1 MSVAATGTAAAGGS
15 AAPTRRERQ
24 RQATYDEIV
33 EVSRRLLRASED
45 VSLRAVS
52 AEMGMTPPAL
62 YRYVDSHA
70 ELMVLVA
77 RSVFED
83 VVAEMA
89 AARDRYAA
97 DDPAAQIVASA
108 SAFRRW
114 ALGNREEFR
123 LVFAPPVGAFGAP
136 GPMGAGGPEDC
147 LTDQS
152 GGAELFGGF
161 FSEIFSRLWAKY
173 RFAVPSDDELDP
185 VIVEAVRAH
194 EKLVPGIEGLGTTPS
209 AGMAWL
215 FERAWARL
223 YGIVTLEVFGHIN
236 PGLAQSGALFAA
248 TMRDIGA
255 DIGLL
260 DEWPRLQGIAAE
272 QPA

>member
-1 MSVAATGTAAAGGS
+1 MTTAATGSATTGGS
-15 AAPTRRERQ
+15 ATPTRRERQ
-24 RQATYDEIV
+24 RQATYEEIV

-70 ELMVLVA
+70 ELMQLVA

-83 VVAEMA
+83 VVAAMTT
-89 AARDRYAA
+89 ARNQYPDE
-97 DDPAAQIVASA
+97 DPAAQIVAAS

-123 LVFAPPVGAFGAP
+123 LVFAPPPGA
-136 GPMGAGGPEDC
+136 MGMEDC
-147 LTDQS
+147 VNDLS

-161 FSEIFSRLWAKY
+161 FSEMFGRLWVRY
-173 RFAVPSDDELDP
+173 RFAVPSDDELGP
-185 VIVEAVRAH
+185 VIVEAVREHA
-194 EKLVPGIEGLGTTPS
+194 KLVPGMEGIGLTPS
-209 AGMAWL
+209 AGMDWL

-248 TMRDIGA
+248 TMRDIGT

-260 DEWPRLQGIAAE
+260 GEWPRLQAIAAE
-272 QPA
+272 QPV

>member
-1 MSVAATGTAAAGGS
+1 MGSAATSS

-83 VVAEMA
+83 VVAAMA
-89 AARDRYAA
+89 AARDRYAD
-97 DDPAAQIVASA
+97 DDPAAQIVAAA

-123 LVFAPPVGAFGAP
+123 LVFAPPAGAYGVP
-136 GPMGAGGPEDC
+136 DPLSAGQPEDC
-147 LTDQS
+147 VTDQS

-161 FSEIFSRLWAKY
+161 FSEIFARLWGKY
-173 RFAVPSDDELDP
+173 QFAVPSDDELDP
-185 VIVEAVRAH
+185 AIVEAVQAH
-194 EKLVPGIEGLGTTPS
+194 AKLIPGLDGLGAGATPS

-248 TMRDIGA
+248 TMRDIGN

>member
-1 MSVAATGTAAAGGS
+1 MEEDRAHMSTATTGAAAG
-15 AAPTRRERQ
+15 AAERATPTRRERQ
-24 RQATYDEIV
+24 RQATYQEIV
-33 EVSRRLLRASED
+33 KVSRRLLRSSDD

-70 ELMVLVA
+70 ELMLLVA
-77 RSVFED
+77 RSIFED
-83 VVAEMA
+83 VVAAMT
-89 AARDRYAA
+89 AARDRYAD
-97 DDPAAQIVASA
+97 DDPAAQIVAAS
-108 SAFRRW
+108 SAFRGW

-123 LVFAPPVGAFGAP
+123 LVFAPPPGTVG
-136 GPMGAGGPEDC
+136 MDDC
-147 LTDQS
+147 VTDLS

-161 FSEIFSRLWAKY
+161 FSEIFGRLWLKY
-173 RFAVPSDDELDP
+173 HFPLPTDDELDP
-185 VIVEAVRAH
+185 GIVEALHAH
-194 EKLVPGIEGLGTTPS
+194 AKLVPGMDGIGPTPS
-209 AGMAWL
+209 AGMDWL

-236 PGLAQSGALFAA
+236 PGLAQSGALFGA
-248 TMRDIGA
+248 TLRDIGG

-260 DEWPRLQGIAAE
+260 GEWERLRGIAAD

>member
-1 MSVAATGTAAAGGS
+1 MSSAATTGAT
-15 AAPTRRERQ
+15 PTRRERQ

-33 EVSRRLLRASED
+33 EVSRRLLRSSED

-62 YRYVDSHA
+62 YRYVDSHGQ
-70 ELMVLVA
+70 LMVLVA

-83 VVAEMA
+83 VVAAMA
-89 AARDRYAA
+89 AARDRYAD
-97 DDPAAQIVASA
+97 DDPAAQIVAAA

-123 LVFAPPVGAFGAP
+123 LVFAPPLGAFGAP
-136 GPMGAGGPEDC
+136 GPVGAGVPEDC
-147 LTDQS
+147 VTDQS

-161 FSEIFSRLWAKY
+161 FSEIFARLWAKY
-173 RFAVPSDDELDP
+173 QFPVPTDEELDP
-185 VIVEAVRAH
+185 VIVEAVQAH
-194 EKLVPGIEGLGTTPS
+194 AKLIPGMDGLGTASP
-209 AGMAWL
+209 GMAWL

-248 TMRDIGA
+248 TMRDIGG